1 MSKIFTFQGD
11 QEIQTIVN
19 DLKFRWSLESDASV
33 IKKSLKDHHK
43 EHFPG
48 AYKAGKQE
56 DK

>member
-43 EHFPG
+43 EFYPG
-48 AYKAGKQE
+48 AYKAGKKE
-56 DK
+56 AP